1 MPFTFKHLDIPDL
14 ILIQP
19 KVFEDDRGFFM
30 ETYKSSDFYMNRI
43 KYSFLQDNHS
53 RSKKGVLRG
62 LHYQL
67 NPKAQGKLVRC
78 IKGRIWDVAVDIRK
92 GSPWYLK
99 WVSIELSQENR
110 DMLWIPPGFLHGFV
124 ALIDAEIIYKC
135 TEEYSAEFDR
145 GVIWNDPAIGIK
157 WPVKNPVLS
166 EKDAR
171 LPVLEEAEN
180 NFIYG

>member
-1 MPFTFKHLDIPDL
+1 M
-14 ILIQP
+14 
-19 KVFEDDRGFFM
+19 GCG
-30 ETYKSSDFYMNRI
+30 SWN
-43 KYSFLQDNHS
+43 
-53 RSKKGVLRG
+53 
-62 LHYQL
+62 
-67 NPKAQGKLVRC
+67 
-78 IKGRIWDVAVDIRK
+78 IRK

-99 WVSIELSQENR
+99 WVGIELSEENR

-145 GVIWNDPAIGIK
+145 GVIWNDPVIGIK